1 MTLCCFKNQSQ
12 WSFYILPDSH
22 PPRLKS
28 RLKYWAVW
36 IAGVFSEALSIRN
49 MLSLLVV
56 NSGLHSGFPDSL
68 LSLYFSFHPFPCGIK
83 INGVVWKLKAWVR
96 QFITASAV
104 QQQRHSNEWVALIS
118 LEIYGNQMVVW
129 VNHSTEKQPARFYLA
144 LYGWYW
150 IFLLY
155 FLNPHHVSGG
165 FGWWCFKTKL
175 AMYFFSQCNLYCM
188 KVHQLTEFKVVT
200 AWWSLSVSASK
211 HFCFK
216 FSLRNCTPTHSH
228 K

>member
-1 MTLCCFKNQSQ
+1 
-12 WSFYILPDSH
+12 
-22 PPRLKS
+22 
-28 RLKYWAVW
+28 
-36 IAGVFSEALSIRN
+36 

-68 LSLYFSFHPFPCGIK
+68 LSVDFSFHPFPCGIK

-129 VNHSTEKQPARFYLA
+129 VNHSTEKQPGRFYLA

-150 IFLLY
+150 IFSFFQIHVMYQGAVVADAFGHNLLTIY
-155 FLNPHHVSGG
+155 SESAIYIA
-165 FGWWCFKTKL
+165 CK
-175 AMYFFSQCNLYCM
+175 SINLQSSRSDNHW
-188 KVHQLTEFKVVT
+188 VFWH
-200 AWWSLSVSASK
+200 LSVSA
-211 HFCFK
+211 
-216 FSLRNCTPTHSH
+216 
-228 K
+228 